1 MGSDQCSTNQIPQ
14 ISRKEYL
21 SKDENYQNQN
31 KESFDINTFFSFKNY
46 TEYFEMSLIF
56 NRLLKEIT
64 SKVALINKFNPPK
77 KIHKDGNFY
86 YFEYL
91 EELNN
96 NKLFD
101 VAMCV
106 YQKIGNVYGTS
117 QNFPKQELSK
127 LTYGL
132 IAKYRAYD
140 YGTDDDLPII
150 TEKIIKRIN
159 FFTED
164 FPFKLQ
170 NLKDIFFSKKI
181 FVFGYDRDLRLNFYI
196 EPNEKISDDK
206 ILGIQNNKELNEDY
220 FYFKKRKNIL
230 KKKLIY
236 NLKNSDYITYIFFI
250 IEHILPLLREKFHFS
265 NLVNLIINFRGQDAN
280 TELINYIL
288 TSFNNYYPLGL
299 CKVHIVNFQVDSLK
313 KNRTFRKEIDN
324 IDYFRNLVLH
334 NESFQFNLIKEID
347 INLLPIEYGGYH
359 SLISFYEIQQSEFEG
374 FKLEDF
380 IYVILSMIL
389 INNDCKN

>member
-196 EPNEKISDDK
+196 EPNEKISDDN

-220 FYFKKRKNIL
+220 FYFKKKDKNIK

-250 IEHILPLLREKFHFS
+250 IEHILPLLIEKFHFS
-265 NLVNLIINFRGQDAN
+265 NLVNLIINFQ
-280 TELINYIL
+280 I
-288 TSFNNYYPLGL
+288 
-299 CKVHIVNFQVDSLK
+299 K
-313 KNRTFRKEIDN
+313 KWKTMT
-324 IDYFRNLVLH
+324 
-334 NESFQFNLIKEID
+334 
-347 INLLPIEYGGYH
+347 YH
-359 SLISFYEIQQSEFEG
+359 QM
-374 FKLEDF
+374 K
-380 IYVILSMIL
+380 
-389 INNDCKN
+389 